1 MSTHRF
7 LLTGLPSSGKTSYLA
22 AFWLY
27 ANGAPQSAFGV
38 KTYPSHT
45 GYLDQLQ
52 QHWLEFKPVP
62 RTPASSELSVVLQL
76 HRKSDQRDI
85 ELTLPDLSGETIREI
100 WTHRHWSPQFQ
111 TLLDNTAGAL
121 LFIHPQ
127 HIELGTTLQEVRE
140 LQGELP
146 PETEVVATTPA
157 PDPAP
162 FDAQNVPTQIQLIDI
177 LQLMQQHGRLL
188 QPFRLGLVI
197 SAWDTVVPQQAAAG
211 PRVWLRQ
218 RMPALSQYLES
229 NPHQFDYEVF
239 GVSAQGTDYG
249 QVTDAFQ
256 ATHPYQRC
264 RVATTNDAGSND
276 VTLPVQWL
284 VR

>member
-7 LLTGLPSSGKTSYLA
+7 LLTGLPNSGKTSYLT
-22 AFWLY
+22 AFWIY
-27 ANGAPQSAFGV
+27 ANGAPQSAFAV

-45 GYLDQLQ
+45 DYLDQLQ
-52 QHWLEFKPVP
+52 QHWLEFRSVP
-62 RTPASSELSVVLQL
+62 RTPASAERSVVLQL
-76 HRKSDQRDI
+76 SRKEDQQDI

-111 TLLDNTAGAL
+111 ALLEDTAGAL

-127 HIELGTTLQEVRE
+127 FIEVGTTLQEVRE

-146 PETEVVATTPA
+146 PEPEVAAAAPA

-162 FDAQNVPTQIQLIDI
+162 FDAQKVPTQIQLIDI
-177 LQLMQQHGRLL
+177 LQLMQQHGRLCR
-188 QPFRLGLVI
+188 PFRLGLVI

-211 PRVWLRQ
+211 PLTWLRQ
-218 RMPALSQYLES
+218 RMPALCQYLAS
-229 NPHQFDYEVF
+229 NPQQFDYEVF
-239 GVSAQGTDYG
+239 GVSAQGADYSHL
-249 QVTDAFQ
+249 TDAFQ

-264 RVATTNDAGSND
+264 RVATASDASATD